1 MSKPNNFRD
10 PRVWLPER
18 KTVMMLIVSDGAI
31 VVTSSC
37 SVLLPAVLAF
47 FSLLTVKN
55 RLCLPFDARC
65 AWVTEPAPPIQL
77 NKAYFVF

>member
-1 MSKPNNFRD
+1 
-10 PRVWLPER
+10 
-18 KTVMMLIVSDGAI
+18 MMLIVSDGAI

-55 RLCLPFDARC
+55 RVKQTFCYRQFR
-65 AWVTEPAPPIQL
+65 
-77 NKAYFVF
+77 VFLMGCESR